1 MSQQQSETVT
11 VWYDE
16 EPFQVPAGRT
26 LLVALEEVG
35 IGFIRSIGCRGGVCG
50 ACTILYRISSE
61 HELRVG
67 LMCQEQVEEGMRV
80 MPLPYFPQKKARHDL
95 EVDVDESPDYRI
107 RRLYPEVSRCIMCG
121 ECTRLCPM
129 EIDVMS
135 YVGMIKSGDLKGA
148 AKESFTCIQCQ
159 ACALRCPAQISQPN
173 AALISR
179 RLLGRCT
186 IPRAEH
192 LTRTMERMEE
202 PRLQQAFRRVRR
214 MSEDDLRALYQR
226 REREPNEA
234 PPGTWLP
241 ENQSLI

>member
-1 MSQQQSETVT
+1 MSEASNETIT
-11 VWYDE
+11 IWFDDE
-16 EPFQVPAGRT
+16 RYRVSSGRT
-26 LLVALEEVG
+26 LLVAMEEIG
-35 IGFIRSIGCRGGVCG
+35 QGFIRSVGCRGGACG
-50 ACTILYRISSE
+50 ACTILYRIGDG
-61 HELRVG
+61 HELQAG
-67 LMCQEQVEEGMRV
+67 LMCQEMVKDGMQVL
-80 MPLPYFPQKKARHDL
+80 PLPYFPQKKAKHVLDGP
-95 EVDVDESPDYRI
+95 EDGSPDYRV

-148 AKESFTCIQCQ
+148 AKESFTCVQCQ

-173 AALISR
+173 AALVSR
-179 RLLGRCT
+179 RLLGRHA

-192 LTRTMERMEE
+192 LTRTMERMQQ
-202 PRLQQAFRRVRR
+202 PRLQQAFRKVRR
-214 MSEDDLRALYQR
+214 LSADDLRALYQR